1 MSGIVDPVA
10 VTNLRGEFLLTSKSP
25 IKSITAKVQARGLAS
40 KIFRELE
47 PTAPKQELKLGR
59 GVTVTGRILHQGK
72 PLAGVIVGLAQAR
85 RTPEDFLGPTQIA
98 TDASGRFV
106 FSSVAPGGQGTKFSP
121 AVAHNYPPDDLYYLY
136 DPTTQELQT
145 ASLKTPA
152 PTRVLQHVLAY
163 QSYGANTLLYVTASE
178 APAGKV

>member
-136 DPTTQELQT
+136 GIMSSVKAFGCVPVVDVTVG
-145 ASLKTPA
+145 ADA
-152 PTRVLQHVLAY
+152 TRNGREVVA
-163 QSYGANTLLYVTASE
+163 V
-178 APAGKV
+178 PD